1 MAQMTQSNMESYLAG
16 RTSAR
21 RGDRWVRLV
30 SSIVAI
36 ACLAGAML
44 LVRPIND
51 IRRNEQMTM
60 DVKIEGLPPDIAL
73 MTKLGTLRA
82 LAIDVAFI
90 RLEELKEENRFFELM
105 QLSNW
110 LCKLAPRYPTVWKY
124 AAWNM
129 AYNISVCQ
137 YSDEARWLWVSN
149 GIKNLRNRGLVY
161 NPKSITLYKEL
172 SWTFY
177 HKVGD
182 KLDDSHRAY
191 KAELA
196 VEMEQIFGEPPLV
209 IEDDQAVERF
219 RKIVKAPRN
228 LDAWIEQTPEVKRL
242 IEEMR
247 RKTEEELAEIPGY
260 DELTP
265 EALRQAASEELG
277 LDADKSLLSF
287 VAEHMRTYSSLEQFV
302 LRDDDSP
309 VIPHKRQRELL
320 GDPANAE
327 VVDELCAA
335 VRSDVLRDQNEYNMD
350 IDFMLS
356 LMEEYGPIDWRSPYG
371 HSLYWGAYGDKITT
385 NVKNRDDADS
395 MNAVRFIFFSLDS
408 LSRKGK
414 IVLEP
419 NFQEPGKS
427 FVEYQ
432 PDARYIRHMHE
443 AYIKFGKEQFGDDPN
458 FVEGTAGPNYS
469 TGHENFLMR
478 SIRQLYLT
486 GGKKN
491 MEEAKEYYFYLRKFD
506 LDRSGNAKPRYSTT
520 FKAFVE
526 RQFKEA
532 LDTQAGATVFIQA
545 FLLRS
550 LKEAAVG
557 DVERSI
563 QSFNTAKE
571 WYEYYHRDTKTDRNA
586 RRVLQPIGIMRRDIA
601 LIFLQRP
608 DFSIPEKARVWK
620 SLDLTTRRA
629 IYDDAMPFVQ
639 VQCDAHTPP
648 FDPNK
653 VVPTPPG
660 MEEHRKNPDAVL
672 NELEHYDDSVS
683 RGEKQV
689 VD

>member
-16 RTSAR
+16 RTSAM

-30 SSIVAI
+30 STAL
-36 ACLAGAML
+36 ALMCLAGAML
-44 LVRPIND
+44 LIRPLND
-51 IRRNEQMTM
+51 IRRTEQMTM
-60 DVKIEGLPPDIAL
+60 DVNIEGLPPDIAL

-90 RLEELKEENRFFELM
+90 RLEELKQENRFFELM

-137 YSDEARWLWVSN
+137 YGDEARWLWVSN

-172 SWTFY
+172 AWTFY
-177 HKVGD
+177 NKIGD
-182 KLDDSHRAY
+182 KLDDSHWAY

-196 VEMEQIFGEPPLV
+196 VEMERLFGEPPLV
-209 IEDDQAVERF
+209 IEDDQATERF
-219 RKIVKAPRN
+219 RKIVEAPRD
-228 LDAWIEQTPEVKRL
+228 LDAWIERTPGVKRL
-242 IEEMR
+242 IEEMH
-247 RKTEEELAEIPGY
+247 KKSEEELALVAGY
-260 DELTP
+260 DELDP
-265 EALRQAASEELG
+265 ESLRQAAEDELD
-277 LDADKSLLSF
+277 LNADQSLLSF
-287 VAEHMRTYSSLEQFV
+287 VAQYLRTYSNQEQFIV
-302 LRDDDSP
+302 QDDDSET
-309 VIPHKRQRELL
+309 VQHKRQRALL

-327 VVDELCAA
+327 VLDKLCAA
-335 VRSDVLRDQNEYNMD
+335 LRSNVLRDQDMYNMN

-356 LMEEYGPIDWRSPYG
+356 LMEEYGPLDWRSPYA
-371 HSLYWGAYGDKITT
+371 HALYWAAYGDKVTA

-395 MNAVRFIFFSLDS
+395 MNAVRFIFFALDQ
-408 LSRKGK
+408 LSRNGK
-414 IVLEP
+414 IILEP
-419 NFQEPGKS
+419 NFQGPGKS
-427 FVEYQ
+427 FVDYQ
-432 PDARYIRHMHE
+432 PDTQYIRHMHE
-443 AYIKFGKEQFGDDPN
+443 AYIRYGKEQFGDDPN

-486 GGKKN
+486 GGTKN

-506 LDRSGNAKPRYSTT
+506 LDEYGQPKPRYHTT

-526 RQFKEA
+526 RQFKET
-532 LDTQAGATVFIQA
+532 LDTQAGATVFIQS

-557 DVERSI
+557 EVERALM
-563 QSFNTAKE
+563 SFATAKE
-571 WYEYYHRDTKTDRNA
+571 WYEYYHRDTKTDRNT
-586 RRVLQPIGIMRRDIA
+586 RRMLQPLGIMRRDIA
-601 LIFLQRP
+601 LIFMQRP
-608 DFSIPEKARVWK
+608 EFSAQEKARVWK

-629 IYDDAMPFVQ
+629 IYDDALPFVQ
-639 VQCDAHTPP
+639 QQCDAHVPP

-653 VVPTPPG
+653 VMPTPPG
-660 MEEHRKNPDAVL
+660 MEEHRKNPDTVL
-672 NELEHYDDSVS
+672 TELKRYDERVS
-683 RGEKQV
+683 RGEKQLA
-689 VD
+689 D